1 MSYIV
6 SSSPYSSYIAS
17 PTFVTSDV
25 VVSVE
30 TKPVKSEI
38 IEVASLPVTNYFLP
52 TSLYISS
59 DPYYYPRPVFSNVS
73 YLDVNSD
80 KDLQK
85 KVTGKFFSRLYNKWV
100 PELYSRLLDYVKLYE
115 KDVSLVKSANEV
127 KNNKTKEDEFEEKI
141 NYLADY
147 IMTKKDVF
155 NELYYYAEQK
165 GINWWNLNSYADD
178 IELYLI
184 KKLEQRLK
192 DMILE

>member
-1 MSYIV
+1 MAFIL
-6 SSSPYSSYIAS
+6 SSSPYDTYITS
-17 PTFVTSDV
+17 PTIVSSDIYVT
-25 VVSVE
+25 VE
-30 TKPVKSEI
+30 KLPVKTETVEI
-38 IEVASLPVTNYFLP
+38 VSLPSTNYYLP
-52 TSLYISS
+52 TNLYYS
-59 DPYYYPRPVFSNVS
+59 DQLFYPQPMYNNVS
-73 YLDVNSD
+73 YLDVNAD

-100 PELYSRLLDYVKLYE
+100 PELYARLLDYVKLSD
-115 KDVSLVKSANEV
+115 KDISLVKSVGEV

-155 NELYYYAEQK
+155 NELYYYSEQK
-165 GINWWNLNSYADD
+165 NINWWNLNSYADD

>member
-6 SSSPYSSYIAS
+6 SSPPYSSYIAS
-17 PTFVTSDV
+17 PTFVSSDV

-30 TKPVKSEI
+30 TRPVKTEV
-38 IEVASLPVTNYFLP
+38 IEVASLPVTNYYLP
-52 TSLYISS
+52 TSLYYSS
-59 DPYYYPRPVFSNVS
+59 DPYYYPRPVFNNIS

-100 PELYSRLLDYVKLYE
+100 PELYARLLDYVKLYE